1 MARRDALLRLKKNLL
16 ARRSELMKRMG
27 GDLNSLGTVHSG
39 GDDPADVAFDASADE
54 VTSSLVELEGRELN
68 QIERALHQLKLGTY
82 GICEGCSCKIPV
94 ARLNALPYST
104 MCIECQRKAE
114 DDEDWSPRSTSLGW
128 GAVQDQRNE
137 KEVNLRD
144 IDVSQN

>member
-1 MARRDALLRLKKNLL
+1 MARRDALIRLKKNLM

-27 GDLNSLGTVHSG
+27 GDMDSLGIHSS
-39 GDDPADVAFDASADE
+39 GDDPADVAFDASAEE
-54 VTSSLVELEGRELN
+54 VTSSLVELEGRELT
-68 QIERALHQLKLGTY
+68 QIERALHQLKVGTY

-104 MCIECQRKAE
+104 MCVSCQRKME
-114 DDEDWSPRSTSLGW
+114 EHEDWSPRGTVLGW
-128 GAVQDQRNE
+128 DAVRDSRPE
-137 KEVNLRD
+137 REVNLRD

>member
-1 MARRDALLRLKKNLL
+1 MARRDALIRLKKNLMS
-16 ARRSELMKRMG
+16 RRSELMKRMG
-27 GDLNSLGTVHSG
+27 GDMDSLGTVHSG
-39 GDDPADVAFDASADE
+39 GDDPADVAFDASAEE

-68 QIERALHQLKLGTY
+68 QIERALHQLKVGTY

-104 MCIECQRKAE
+104 MCVECQRKAE
-114 DDEDWSPRSTSLGW
+114 ENEDWLPRGTLLGW
-128 GAVQDQRNE
+128 DAVRDNRPE
-137 KEVNLRD
+137 RDVSLRD